1 MHWASEPFT
10 AGVCGCEEVFALG
23 WRLENKFRLTRT
35 ACEKGRCMFARL
47 LAAAP
52 EAKGRGVRRST
63 LPYLSRWILEATCL
77 KISVSQRG
85 KGE

>member
-1 MHWASEPFT
+1 MVGTLVYFAPGPRERWV
-10 AGVCGCEEVFALG
+10 GV
-23 WRLENKFRLTRT
+23 
-35 ACEKGRCMFARL
+35 
-47 LAAAP
+47 P

-85 KGE
+85 KRE